1 MKQIKL
7 GKTNISVPAIVL
19 GCMRLGALDLKT
31 AEKFIDTALELGINH
46 MVAVVVKSYSE
57 RQQNL
62 TFQQIEKNSLFSP
75 NVVLFRVLCMIF
87 QRNTSLIQ

>member
-19 GCMRLGALDLKT
+19 GCMRLGALDLNS
-31 AEKFIDTALELGINH
+31 AEKF
-46 MVAVVVKSYSE
+46 MVLIILIMLIFMVVEVAKSYLE

-62 TFQQIEKNSLFSP
+62 TLQIEKNSLFSP
-75 NVVLFRVLCMIF
+75 NVVLFRVLCMIS

>member
-19 GCMRLGALDLKT
+19 GCMRLGALDLNL

-46 MVAVVVKSYSE
+46 IWIS
-57 RQQNL
+57 
-62 TFQQIEKNSLFSP
+62 
-75 NVVLFRVLCMIF
+75 
-87 QRNTSLIQ
+87 NT